1 MRHTPPHTMPK
12 ARVLQIAPTP
22 FFADRG
28 CHIRIEGIVNSL
40 EALGLENTLCTY
52 HHGRDVEGI
61 TTRRISPIKKYTQTS
76 AGPNKYKLWADW
88 KLLWTSFSEYRKQQP
103 VAIHAHLH
111 EGLMIGLC
119 LKLMFFWK
127 RTPLIADIQGSLS
140 GELESH
146 GSFKKL
152 PFLRWPTLQLEKLLL
167 LCANHVVCS
176 STHSLSQIIIDF
188 GMSKNRI
195 SLAQDGANATQKP
208 PAKEIVQT
216 KSLLGIPNDKCIV
229 VYSGALLDA
238 KGLNELKQVILAH
251 KEDTKLHFLIVGYPV
266 ENLSA
271 FLKEQQLTELCT
283 LTGQLDFSELH
294 KHLYLADI
302 AIDPKCSAAGEGSGK
317 MLNYLACGLP
327 VVAFD
332 NQNNRDFLPEGT
344 VLSTS
349 IEHMVDRL
357 ELLTNNKNQRAQTAS
372 NNLRQFKEYYSWD
385 ITEGQLRSVY
395 SKFVPEHL
403 S

>member
-1 MRHTPPHTMPK
+1 MTK
-12 ARVLQIAPTP
+12 AKVLHIAPTP

-28 CHIRIEGIVNSL
+28 CHIRIEGIVSSL
-40 EALGLENTLCTY
+40 AALGLDNTVCTY
-52 HHGRDVEGI
+52 HHGRDIEGI
-61 TTRRISPIKKYTQTS
+61 VTRRISTIKNYTQTA

-88 KLLWTSFSEYRKQQP
+88 KLLWTSFNEYRKQQP
-103 VAIHAHLH
+103 IAIHAHLH

-152 PFLRWPTLQLEKLLL
+152 PFLKWPTLQLEKLLL

-176 STHSLSQIIIDF
+176 STHSLSQITDDF

-195 SLAQDGANATQKP
+195 SLAQDGANTTQKP
-208 PAKEIVQT
+208 SDEEITEAK
-216 KSLLGIPNDKCIV
+216 SMLGIPSDKCLV

-238 KGLNELKQVILAH
+238 KGLNELKKIILAH
-251 KEDTKLHFLIVGYPV
+251 KEQTKLHFLIIGYPV
-266 ENLSA
+266 EDLSA

-302 AIDPKCSAAGEGSGK
+302 AIDPKCSSAGEGSGK
-317 MLNYLACGLP
+317 MLNYLSCGLP

-332 NQNNRDFLPEGT
+332 SQNNRDFLPEGA

-349 IEHMVDRL
+349 IDQMVERL
-357 ELLTNNKNQRAQTAS
+357 NEFTIYKALRTQVAANNFK
-372 NNLRQFKEYYSWD
+372 QFEQYYSWSV
-385 ITEGQLRSVY
+385 TREQLRLVY
-395 SKFVPEHL
+395 SEFVAL
-403 S
+403 K